1 METDPWISDDQ
12 SVIVHVRGKGLVVL
26 SSCSHSG
33 AINVLRNA
41 QRVTGVTKIDAFVGG
56 LHLTGGLFEPIISR
70 TVTEL
75 VAIGPD
81 WVVPGHCTGW
91 RVTHDLARALPEAY
105 VQISVGTTMHFAGV

>member
-1 METDPWISDDQ
+1 M
-12 SVIVHVRGKGLVVL
+12 IVNVRGKGLVVL

-41 QRVTGVTKIDAFVGG
+41 QRVTGVTKIHAFVGG
-56 LHLTGGLFEPIISR
+56 LHLTGGLFEPIIPQ
-70 TVTEL
+70 TITEL

-91 RVTHDLARALPEAY
+91 PSQSSGTRSRWRHAGHETTSVSGGMRLPGRARDRSD
-105 VQISVGTTMHFAGV
+105 SVS